1 MGTKRRRF
9 KTRRPADDPARSPL
23 TEEYTRHLGAI
34 CLAITLFVFLPALGN
49 DFVNWDDDRNFL
61 ENPHYRGLS
70 LDNLRW
76 MFTTFHLGHYHPLT
90 WLTLGLDY
98 AVWGMNPVGYH
109 ATNVLL
115 HALTTLLVY
124 FVILR
129 LLLLAR
135 RAEEDDDETPAM
147 RLAAAFGALWFA
159 LHPLRVESVVWVSER
174 RDVLSGFFA
183 VASVLFYLRGKKA
196 ASVAV
201 FVAALLSKIIVAV
214 VPVALLALD
223 FYPLRRKFDRRLLID
238 KIPYVVPALAA
249 GLFALSRQRTGLGG
263 TFADVAV
270 EPMARVTMSLY
281 GAAFYLWKTLVPFG
295 LAPQYAWRTVP
306 DALDPILLL
315 GGGVAIAVTG
325 AVTWA
330 AVRRGMLGP
339 AVAWF
344 SYIVVL
350 LPVLSLLRYDPQ
362 QFVADHHSYLATL
375 GFAALGAALFL
386 RWFTPER
393 SLLVGGCALAFT
405 LLLCERTVAQIGVWR
420 DSTTL
425 WTHTL
430 SVSPSSIVARNNL
443 GRVLAREGKTDA
455 AVEHFREAIRIQ
467 PEYAHARYNLGNVL
481 MQADELAEAEQHF
494 RVALAREPEYAEAL
508 NGLANCLVRQRRE
521 AEAET
526 YYQRA
531 IEAQPGFARAH
542 YNLGIAFHQQGK
554 LDDAER
560 QYRRTTEIDP
570 TNAGA
575 HNNWGIL
582 LERQGRAE
590 EAIPHYRR
598 ALAIEPNHQAARR
611 NLDVATGASRGGNR

>member
-9 KTRRPADDPARSPL
+9 KTRRPVDDRRPLFAHRSNPDPN
-23 TEEYTRHLGAI
+23 HLGVI
-34 CLAITLFVFLPALGN
+34 CFAITLFVFLPALGN

-70 LDNLRW
+70 LDKLRW

-90 WLTLGLDY
+90 WLTLGVDY

-124 FVILR
+124 FLILR

-135 RAEEDDDETPAM
+135 REEDETPAI

-196 ASVAV
+196 ASAAV

-214 VPVALLALD
+214 VPVVLLALD
-223 FYPLRRKFDRRLLID
+223 FYPLRRKLDRRLLIE
-238 KIPYVVPALAA
+238 KIPYVLPALVA
-249 GLFALSRQRTGLGG
+249 GIFTLSQQRTGLGG

-270 EPMARVTMSLY
+270 EPLARVTMSLY
-281 GAAFYLWKTLVPFG
+281 GAAFYLWKTVVPFG
-295 LAPQYAWRTVP
+295 LAPQYAWRAAP

-315 GGGVAIAVTG
+315 GGVFALVITAAVI
-325 AVTWA
+325 WA
-330 AVRRGMLGP
+330 ALKRGILGP

-362 QFVADHHSYLATL
+362 QFVADHHSYPRDAEPGRPWGGLVLA
-375 GFAALGAALFL
+375 
-386 RWFTPER
+386 
-393 SLLVGGCALAFT
+393 LVHT
-405 LLLCERTVAQIGVWR
+405 RTVARRGWMR
-420 DSTTL
+420 P
-425 WTHTL
+425 
-430 SVSPSSIVARNNL
+430 SVHLVVVREDGGADRRLGGLEDVVDAHALGQPVVNRRPKQSRPRL
-443 GRVLAREGKTDA
+443 GRGRGNRRSGRTFSTRDPHPAR
-455 AVEHFREAIRIQ
+455 VRR
-467 PEYAHARYNLGNVL
+467 HARYNLANVL
-481 MQADELAEAEQHF
+481 MQGDELTEAEQHF
-494 RVALAREPEYAEAL
+494 RAALDREPDYAEAL
-508 NGLANCLVRQRRE
+508 NGLGNCLVRQRRE

-526 YYQRA
+526 YYRRA
-531 IEAQPGFARAH
+531 VAAQPGFARAH

-554 LDDAER
+554 LADAER
-560 QYRRTTEIDP
+560 QYRRTTELDP
-570 TNAGA
+570 ASAGA
-575 HNNWGIL
+575 HNNWGVL
-582 LERQGRAE
+582 LEAQGRAE

-598 ALAIEPNHQAARR
+598 ALAIEPNNRAARR
-611 NLDVATGASRGGNR
+611 NLDIATGASKSDNR

>member
-9 KTRRPADDPARSPL
+9 KTRRPVDDRAHSSL
-23 TEEYTRHLGAI
+23 TEESTRHLGVI
-34 CLAITLFVFLPALGN
+34 CFAITLFVFLPALGN

-70 LDNLRW
+70 LDKLRW

-90 WLTLGLDY
+90 WLTLGVDY

-124 FVILR
+124 FLILR

-135 RAEEDDDETPAM
+135 REEDETPAI

-196 ASVAV
+196 ASAAV

-214 VPVALLALD
+214 VPVVLLALD
-223 FYPLRRKFDRRLLID
+223 FYPLRRKLDRRLLIE
-238 KIPYVVPALAA
+238 KIPYVLPALVA
-249 GLFALSRQRTGLGG
+249 GIFTLSQQRTGLGG

-270 EPMARVTMSLY
+270 EPLARVTMSLY
-281 GAAFYLWKTLVPFG
+281 GAAFYLWKTVVPFG
-295 LAPQYAWRTVP
+295 LAPQYAWRAAP

-315 GGGVAIAVTG
+315 GGVFALVITAAVI
-325 AVTWA
+325 WA
-330 AVRRGMLGP
+330 ALKRGILGP

-375 GFAALGAALFL
+375 SLAALGAGLFL

-393 SLLVGGCALAFT
+393 SLVVGGCALAFT
-405 LLLCERTVAQIGVWR
+405 LLLCERTVAQIGVWE
-420 DSTTL
+420 DSKTL

-443 GRVLAREGKTDA
+443 GLALAEAGETDE
-455 AVEHFREAIRIQ
+455 AVEHFRHAIRIQ
-467 PEYAHARYNLGNVL
+467 PEYAHARYNLANVL
-481 MQADELAEAEQHF
+481 MQGDELTEAEQHF
-494 RVALAREPEYAEAL
+494 RAALDREPDYAEAL
-508 NGLANCLVRQRRE
+508 NGLGNCLVRQRRE

-526 YYQRA
+526 YYRRA
-531 IEAQPGFARAH
+531 VAAQPGFARAH

-554 LDDAER
+554 LADAER
-560 QYRRTTEIDP
+560 QYRRTTELDP
-570 TNAGA
+570 ASAGA
-575 HNNWGIL
+575 HNNWGVVSTFST
-582 LERQGRAE
+582 RQ
-590 EAIPHYRR
+590 RR
-598 ALAIEPNHQAARR
+598 RR
-611 NLDVATGASRGGNR
+611 SR

>member
-1 MGTKRRRF
+1 MGTKRRRP

-23 TEEYTRHLGAI
+23 TEESTRHLGVI
-34 CLAITLFVFLPALGN
+34 CFALTLFVFLPALGN
-49 DFVNWDDDRNFL
+49 DFVNWDDDLNFL

-70 LDNLRW
+70 LDNLKW
-76 MFTTFHLGHYHPLT
+76 MFTSFHLGHYHPLT
-90 WLTLGLDY
+90 WLTLGADY
-98 AVWGMNPVGYH
+98 VVWGMNPVGYH

-124 FVILR
+124 FLILR

-135 RAEEDDDETPAM
+135 REKEEDDDETPAM

-174 RDVLSGFFA
+174 RDVLSGLFA
-183 VASVLFYLRGKKA
+183 VGSVLFYLRGKRA

-214 VPVALLALD
+214 LPVALLALD
-223 FYPLRRKFDRRLLID
+223 FYPLRRKLDRRLLIE
-238 KIPYVVPALAA
+238 KIPYVLPAFAA

-270 EPMARVTMSLY
+270 EPLARVTMSLY
-281 GAAFYLWKTLVPFG
+281 GAAFYLWKSLAPFG
-295 LAPQYAWRTVP
+295 LAPQYAWRAVP
-306 DALDPILLL
+306 EALDPTLLL
-315 GGGVAIAVTG
+315 GGVFAIAVTG
-325 AVTWA
+325 AVLWA
-330 AVRRGMLGP
+330 AVKRGIFGP
-339 AVAWF
+339 AAAWF
-344 SYIVVL
+344 VYIVVL

-375 GFAALGAALFL
+375 GFAALGAGLFL

-405 LLLCERTVAQIGVWR
+405 LLLCERTVAQIGVWQ
-420 DSTTL
+420 DSKAL

-430 SVSPSSIVARNNL
+430 AVSPSSIVAHNNL
-443 GRVLAREGKTDA
+443 GRALAEDGETDK
-455 AVEHFREAIRIQ
+455 AVEHFQQAIRIE
-467 PEYAHARYNLGNVL
+467 PEYAHARYNLGHVL
-481 MQADELAEAEQHF
+481 MQADKLSEAEQHF
-494 RVALAREPEYAEAL
+494 RAALDREPEYADAL
-508 NGLANCLVRQRRE
+508 NGLGNCLVRQRRE
-521 AEAET
+521 LEAET

-531 IEAQPGFARAH
+531 IEAQPGLARAH

-560 QYRRTTEIDP
+560 QYRRTTELDP

-575 HNNWGIL
+575 HNNWGVL
-582 LERQGRAE
+582 LEAQGRTE
-590 EAIPHYRR
+590 EAISHYRR
-598 ALAIEPNHQAARR
+598 ALAIEPNNPAARR
-611 NLDVATGASRGGNR
+611 NLDIAAGASSDP